1 MSITRLAPA
10 LALATALAACS
21 PLQPRP
27 DMPAPPPPPP
37 AELPDEWF
45 EPDPEPRPV
54 TPPPSQ
60 QWPRNA
66 AEVSGPAVTSLLQQA
81 EREMEAGRPDGAVV
95 VLERA
100 MRIEPRN
107 AFVWAAL
114 GEGYL
119 ATDQLEQAEV
129 VASRANSYAR
139 GNPWLEA
146 RNWFTI
152 AQAREASGDA
162 VGAEQAREQ
171 LRDAQDRQPPF

>member
-1 MSITRLAPA
+1 MRIAA
-10 LALATALAACS
+10 LALAFALAACT

-27 DMPAPPPPPP
+27 EPPAPPVPP
-37 AELPDEWF
+37 APEMPDEWF

-54 TPPPSQ
+54 PPVPSE

-66 AEVSGPAVTSLLQQA
+66 AEVSGPAVASLLQQA
-81 EREMEAGRPDGAVV
+81 DREMESGRPEGAVA

-119 ATDQLEQAEV
+119 AIDQLEQAEV
-129 VASRANSYAR
+129 VAARANSYAR

-152 AQAREASGDA
+152 AQARAANGDA
-162 VGAEQAREQ
+162 PGADEAREQ
-171 LRDAQDRQPPF
+171 LRIAQDRQPPF